1 MSHLWSAIIHQGTPW
16 TATGPAA
23 LVVAGL
29 LSDERI
35 DRGEP
40 IRANLLSFLAG
51 VAEVPE
57 QTGWTIDELERMAAF
72 DVEPFFNSEDDNVDA
87 ANSFY
92 ARSILGCIEVAP
104 VLMEVML
111 SELENSSPRVR
122 ACAAMGA
129 VVLARTDSL
138 RGYSKDLESQLL
150 EMARSAQDTDERSSL
165 VLALGDLGVSP
176 RAFLEDAS
184 PAVRMCAALAPGLA
198 ADAGAINELL
208 NALEHNAEKIDDWFV
223 EKPPQFPMMPRF
235 CIVQRLVEQVKDFD
249 RLVNSAIAVVGV
261 TTKRCADFDWGPLL
275 AAAFSDGS
283 GIVKTE
289 SQRRFLRALLRNEQI
304 WDSKFANSRRWFGR
318 AGLPLDRGACARLI
332 ERGP

>member
-1 MSHLWSAIIHQGTPW
+1 MSHLWSAIIHQRTPW

-40 IRANLLSFLAG
+40 IRARLLSFLVS

-57 QTGWTIDELERMAAF
+57 QAGWTIDELERMAAF

-111 SELENSSPRVR
+111 SELGNSSPRVR

-129 VVLARTDSL
+129 VALARTGSL
-138 RGYSKDLESQLL
+138 RSYSKDLESQLL
-150 EMARSAQDTDERSSL
+150 EMARSAQDKDERSSL

-176 RAFLEDAS
+176 RAFLEDPS
-184 PAVRMCAALAPGLA
+184 PPVRVCAALAPGLA
-198 ADAGAINELL
+198 ADAAAINELL
-208 NALEHNAEKIDDWFV
+208 KALEHNAAEIDDWFV
-223 EKPPQFPMMPRF
+223 EKPPQFPMRPRF
-235 CIVQRLVEQVKDFD
+235 RIVQRLVEQVKDFE
-249 RLVNSAIAVVGV
+249 RLVNSAIAVLGV
-261 TTKRCADFDWGPLL
+261 TTKMCADFDWGPLL
-275 AAAFSDGS
+275 AAAFSDQS
-283 GIVKTE
+283 GIIKTD
-289 SQRRFLRALLRNEQI
+289 SQRRFLRVLVDKAEF
-304 WDSKFANSRRWFGR
+304 WDPTFANARNWFIQ
-318 AGLPLDRGACARLI
+318 AGLRYDRNVCGKLVEESR
-332 ERGP
+332 